1 MPLSTID
8 PATFRSVLG
17 RFASGVTVVTVQDS
31 QHFDHGMT
39 VSAFCSLS
47 LEPPLV
53 LICVEKSASLHAVI
67 ADGETASQFAV
78 NILESKQEELAR
90 RFADDHPNRFD
101 GVGFTRGTTG
111 APIIDDCLAVIECEV
126 QSRHPAGDHT
136 IVIGIVIASATSEGS
151 PLLYYRGG
159 YATLER

>member
-1 MPLSTID
+1 MPISTID

-17 RFASGVTVVTVQDS
+17 RFPSGVTVVTVRDDQ
-31 QHFDHGMT
+31 QYDHGMT

-53 LICVEKSASLHAVI
+53 LICIEKSASLHGVLA
-67 ADGETASQFAV
+67 AGNTASRFAV
-78 NILESKQEELAR
+78 NILESGQEEIAR
-90 RFADDHPNRFD
+90 RFSEEFPNRFE
-101 GVGFTRGTTG
+101 GIGFTRGTTG
-111 APIIDDCLAVIECEV
+111 APILEDCLAVIECEV

-136 IVIGIVIASATSEGS
+136 IVIGAVVASATSEGS

-159 YATLER
+159 YAALER

>member
-1 MPLSTID
+1 MTLSTID

-31 QHFDHGMT
+31 HQYDHGMT

-53 LICVEKSASLHAVI
+53 LICIEKSASLHGVI
-67 ADGETASQFAV
+67 ATGETASRFAV

-90 RFADDHPNRFD
+90 RFAEEHPNRFQ
-101 GVGFTRGTTG
+101 GVGFTRGVTG
-111 APIIDDCLAVIECEV
+111 APILDDCLAVIECEV

-136 IVIGIVIASATSEGS
+136 IVIGAGIGSATSEGS

>member
-1 MPLSTID
+1 MPTSAID

-17 RFASGVTVVTVQDS
+17 RFASGVTVVTVRDS

-53 LICVEKSASLHAVI
+53 LVCIEKSASLHSVLAT
-67 ADGETASQFAV
+67 GNTASRFAV

-90 RFADDHPNRFD
+90 RFAEEHPDRFD
-101 GVGFTRGTTG
+101 GVGFTRGITG
-111 APIIDDCLAVIECEV
+111 APILDDCLAIIECEV
-126 QSRHPAGDHT
+126 QSRNSAGDHT
-136 IVIGIVIASATSEGS
+136 IVIGTVIGSATNDGS

-159 YATLER
+159 YATLAR

>member
-1 MPLSTID
+1 MPISTID

-17 RFASGVTVVTVQDS
+17 RFASGVTVVTVRDD
-31 QHFDHGMT
+31 QHYDHGMT

-53 LICVEKSASLHAVI
+53 LICIETSASLHGVLA
-67 ADGETASQFAV
+67 AGNTASQFAV
-78 NILESKQEELAR
+78 NILEAGQEEIAR
-90 RFADDHPNRFD
+90 RFAEEYPDRFE
-101 GVGFTRGTTG
+101 GVGFVRGRTG
-111 APIIDDCLAVIECEV
+111 APIIEDCLAVIECEV
-126 QSRHPAGDHT
+126 ESRYPAGDHT
-136 IVIGIVIASATSEGS
+136 IVIGTVIASATSEGS

>member
-1 MPLSTID
+1 MTLSTID

-17 RFASGVTVVTVQDS
+17 RFASGVTVVTVRDS
-31 QHFDHGMT
+31 KLYDHGMT

-53 LICVEKSASLHAVI
+53 LICIEKSASLHGVI
-67 ADGETASQFAV
+67 ATGDGAARFAI
-78 NILESKQEELAR
+78 NILESKQEEVAR
-90 RFADDHPNRFD
+90 RFAEEHANRFE
-101 GVGFTRGTTG
+101 GVGFTRGVTG
-111 APIIDDCLAVIECEV
+111 APILEDCLAVIECEV

-136 IVIGIVIASATSEGS
+136 IVIGTVIGSATSEGS